1 MSDSEEDKK
10 PAAKPSATNHLS
22 AVLPSQTAATAGS
35 PTTTTTNPTT
45 TATTPTRVKPALKKK
60 DKAKVKHDKRL
71 KWDEQKIKEHD
82 QLRGTRMKID
92 EPNTPYLHYS
102 DSSEGAESDDSKPRP
117 KSPAQQKP
125 TLSWDT
131 LQTKLDSVAAVQHI
145 HFPDSPDDEG
155 RRQEMRRLEFKEH
168 RKRHYNE
175 FELVKKFR
183 QEHPHDAD
191 VEDGNLSDDDD
202 DE

>member
-10 PAAKPSATNHLS
+10 PAATVRTNVASAATNTD
-22 AVLPSQTAATAGS
+22 AANATAS
-35 PTTTTTNPTT
+35 YPAA
-45 TATTPTRVKPALKKK
+45 ATTPTRAKPALKKK
-60 DKAKVKHDKRL
+60 DKAKAKHDKRL

-82 QLRGTRMKID
+82 ELRGTRMKID

-102 DSSEGAESDDSKPRP
+102 DSSEGAESDDSRPHP
-117 KSPAQQKP
+117 KSPAQQKV

-131 LQTKLDSVAAVQHI
+131 LQNKLDSVAAVQHI
-145 HFPDSPDDEG
+145 SFPDSPSHPTHEG
-155 RRQEMRRLEFKEH
+155 RRNEMRRLEFKEH

-175 FELVKKFR
+175 FERVKKFR

-191 VEDGNLSDDDD
+191 VEDGNVSDD
-202 DE
+202 E